1 MINVTTLIDVQ
12 NIQRRITVHYT
23 LITVNYTLITV
34 HYTLITVNYTLI
46 TVHYTL
52 ITVHYTLITVHYTLI
67 NCSNQ
72 GKLCGY
78 REVKSIRQTQM

>member
-1 MINVTTLIDVQ
+1 M
-12 NIQRRITVHYT
+12 
-23 LITVNYTLITV
+23 